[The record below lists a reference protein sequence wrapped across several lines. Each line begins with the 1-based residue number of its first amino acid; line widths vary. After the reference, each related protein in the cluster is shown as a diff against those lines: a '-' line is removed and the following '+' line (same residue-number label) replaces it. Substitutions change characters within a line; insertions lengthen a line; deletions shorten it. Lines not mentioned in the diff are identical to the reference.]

1 MTKED
6 KVTRRTLVGVAVAML
21 CAQAA
26 WTTDTPEQAAT
37 KSAEAFLALV
47 DRGQYDASW
56 DAAAQL
62 FQGAVTREKWKQA
75 LTATR
80 TPLGKLVSRSLKVAK
95 HTTSLPGAPDG
106 QYVVVQFATSFDNKK
121 EAVETVTPMQEKDGS
136 WRVSGYF
143 IR

>member
-1 MTKED
+1 M
-6 KVTRRTLVGVAVAML
+6 TRRMLAGLAVAL
-21 CAQAA
+21 LVAQATGA
-26 WTTDTPEQAAT
+26 ADTPEQAAT

-47 DRGQYDASW
+47 DKGRYDESW
-56 DAAAQL
+56 DAAAKL
-62 FQGAVTREKWKQA
+62 FQGAVTREKWKEA

-80 TPLGKLVSRSLKVAK
+80 IPLGKLVSRSLKVAK

-106 QYVVVQFATSFDNKK
+106 QYVVVQFATSFENKK
-121 EAVETVTPMQEKDGS
+121 EAIETVTPMQEKDGS

>member
-1 MTKED
+1 MM
-6 KVTRRTLVGVAVAML
+6 RRMLAGLAVAL
-21 CAQAA
+21 LTAQTTGAA
-26 WTTDTPEQAAT
+26 DTAEQAAT

-47 DRGQYDASW
+47 DKGQHDESW
-56 DAAAQL
+56 DAAAKL
-62 FQGAVTREKWKQA
+62 FQGAVTREKWKEA

-106 QYVVVQFATSFDNKK
+106 QYVVVQFATSFENKK
-121 EAVETVTPMQEKDGS
+121 EAVETVTPMQEKDGT

>member
-1 MTKED
+1 MTKRMH
-6 KVTRRTLVGVAVAML
+6 VAFAVALL
-21 CAQAA
+21 CAPAA
-26 WTTDTPEQAAT
+26 WTADTPEQAAT

-47 DRGQYDASW
+47 DNGRYDESW
-56 DAAAQL
+56 DAAAKL
-62 FQGAVTREKWKQA
+62 FQGAVTREKWKEA

-80 TPLGKLVSRSLKVAK
+80 TPLGKLVSRGLKVAK

-106 QYVVVQFATSFDNKK
+106 QYVVVQFATSFENKK